1 MTFSATEAAFEG
13 FRLVR
18 RRPLTVVF
26 WWLVYVAV
34 FGALFAVAG
43 TSLPGMMV
51 AVQEMEGKS
60 DPSTA
65 ELMALGRT
73 FLGVMSLAMPLG
85 LLASTVLNAAVARAV
100 VRPAESGWGYLRIG
114 MDELRVLG
122 VSLVLGLAFILIE
135 VVCFGLLG
143 LLTGLTRASGIPMMW
158 VVVVLAGFAAVAF
171 LVWLMVRFSL
181 AIPIVVAERR
191 WALFESFALTRGHF
205 WPLLGMALLAW
216 VMTMLV
222 ALLGGIAALPVT
234 LTTGGLK
241 GLAAYD
247 GLSALELVQVAA
259 PAILGWVVINAI
271 LSALQLAVMYAPFSA
286 AYRGLKGLP
295 DAD

>member
-43 TSLPGMMV
+43 TSLPGMMA

-100 VRPAESGWGYLRIG
+100 VRPAESTWGYLRIG

-122 VSLVLGLAFILIE
+122 VSLVLGIAFILIE

-143 LLTGLTRASGIPMMW
+143 LLAGLTQASGVAMMW

-191 WALFESFALTRGHF
+191 WALFESFALTRGSF

-234 LTTGGLK
+234 MTTGGLK
-241 GLAAYD
+241 GLAAYE